1 MNTPT
6 YPSPFRDDA
15 LDGYRIL
22 ITGGGSG
29 LGAEMALHLAEH
41 GADVHLWGRRE
52 SALAETRERIE
63 ATAPG
68 RVHSQTVNV
77 RDAESV
83 DEAMEQL
90 WQEHGPLTG
99 LINNAA
105 ANFIA
110 PAETISPNGYEAIS
124 STVMDGS
131 YFTTQAAGRR
141 WIASGRRGSVL
152 STVTTWVWTGS
163 AYVVPSAMSKAAV
176 DSMTKSLAVEWAKYG
191 IRLNA
196 VAPGPFPTDFTWQVL
211 GIDNAANALSAEA
224 GMPTGRTGQ
233 MSELANL
240 VLFLIS
246 DAADYVTGQTIAIDG
261 AQMYAG
267 PGTFASLS
275 AMSDADW
282 EAARSAAKKATA
294 ESKAHRKA

>member
-1 MNTPT
+1 MTT
-6 YPSPFRDDA
+6 HHSPFREDA
-15 LDGYRIL
+15 LEGKRIL

-41 GADVHLWGRRE
+41 GAEVHLWGRRE
-52 SALAETRERIE
+52 SALAETQERIH
-63 ATAPG
+63 ATAPD
-68 RVHSQTVNV
+68 RVHYQTVNI
-77 RDAESV
+77 READSV
-83 DEAMEQL
+83 DSAMEQL
-90 WQEHGPLTG
+90 WNDHGPLTG

-110 PAETISPNGYEAIS
+110 PAESISPNGYEAIA

-131 YFTTQAAGRR
+131 YFTTHAAGRR
-141 WIASGRRGSVL
+141 WIASGLPGTVL
-152 STVTTWVWTGS
+152 STLATWVWTGS

-176 DSMTKSLAVEWAKYG
+176 DAMTKSLSVEWAKHN

-211 GIDNAANALSAEA
+211 GADNPANVLSSEA
-224 GMPTGRTGQ
+224 GMPMGRPGK
-233 MSELANL
+233 MSELTNL

-246 DAADYVTGQTIAIDG
+246 DAADYLTGQTIAIDG

-267 PGTFASLS
+267 PATFASLT
-275 AMSDADW
+275 AMSEDDW
-282 EAARSAAKKATA
+282 AQAQAAAKKATA
-294 ESKAHRKA
+294 ASKADRRA

>member
-1 MNTPT
+1 MTIPT
-6 YPSPFRDDA
+6 YPSPFREDV
-15 LDGYRIL
+15 LEGHRIL

-41 GADVHLWGRRE
+41 GAEVHLWGRRE
-52 SALAETRERIE
+52 TALSETRTRID

-68 RVHSQTVNV
+68 KTHFQTVNI
-77 RDAESV
+77 RDAGAV
-83 DEAMEQL
+83 DAAMAQL

-99 LINNAA
+99 VINNAA

-110 PAETISPNGYEAIS
+110 PTESVSPNGFEAIT

-131 YFTTQAAGRR
+131 YFTTHAAGRR
-141 WIASGRRGSVL
+141 WIEAGRRGSVV

-163 AYVVPSAMSKAAV
+163 AYVVPSAMAKSAV
-176 DSMTKSLAVEWAKYG
+176 DAMTKSLAVEWAKHG

-211 GIDNAANALSAEA
+211 GIDNPANALSSEA
-224 GMPTGRTGQ
+224 GMPMGRAGQ
-233 MSELANL
+233 MGELTNL

-261 AQMYAG
+261 GQMFAG

-275 AMSDADW
+275 AMSDEDW
-282 EAARSAAKKATA
+282 KNARDAAKNVTA
-294 ESKAHRKA
+294 ESKAQRSV

>member
-1 MNTPT
+1 MTT
-6 YPSPFRDDA
+6 YSSPFRDDA
-15 LDGYRIL
+15 LDGHRVL

-41 GADVHLWGRRE
+41 GAEVHMWGRRE
-52 SALAETRERIE
+52 SALTETQERIH
-63 ATAPG
+63 ATAPD
-68 RVHSQTVNV
+68 RVHYQTVNI
-77 RDAESV
+77 REAASV
-83 DEAMEQL
+83 DAAMEQL
-90 WQEHGPLTG
+90 WNDHGPLTG

-110 PAETISPNGYEAIS
+110 PAESISPNGYEAIA

-131 YFTTQAAGRR
+131 YFTTHAAGRR
-141 WIASGRRGSVL
+141 WIESGLPGTVL
-152 STVTTWVWTGS
+152 STLATWVWTGS

-176 DSMTKSLAVEWAKYG
+176 DAMTKSLSVEWAKHN

-211 GIDNAANALSAEA
+211 GIDSSVNALNSEA
-224 GMPTGRTGQ
+224 GMPMGRTGK
-233 MSELANL
+233 MSELTNL

-246 DAADYVTGQTIAIDG
+246 DAADYLTGQTIAIDG

-275 AMSDADW
+275 AMSEDDW
-282 EAARSAAKKATA
+282 AQTQAAAKKATA
-294 ESKAHRKA
+294 ASKAKRKA

>member
-1 MNTPT
+1 MTT
-6 YPSPFRDDA
+6 YPSPFREDA
-15 LDGYRIL
+15 LAGHRIL

-29 LGAEMALHLAEH
+29 LGAEMAVHLAEH
-41 GADVHLWGRRE
+41 GAEVHLWGRRE
-52 SALAETRERIE
+52 SALRATRERID

-68 RVHSQTVNV
+68 KAHLQTVNI
-77 RDAESV
+77 RDAEAV
-83 DEAMEQL
+83 DAAMDEL
-90 WQEHGPLTG
+90 WQEYGPLTG

-110 PAETISPNGYEAIS
+110 PTESVTPNGFEAIT

-131 YFTTQAAGRR
+131 FFTAHAAGRR
-141 WIASGRRGSVL
+141 WIDGGLPGTVV

-163 AYVVPSAMSKAAV
+163 AYVVPSAMAKSAV
-176 DSMTKSLAVEWAKYG
+176 DAMTKSLAVEWAKYG

-211 GIDNAANALSAEA
+211 GIDNPANALSSEA
-224 GMPTGRTGQ
+224 GMPMGRTGR
-233 MSELANL
+233 MHELTNL
-240 VLFLIS
+240 VLFLVS

-261 AQMYAG
+261 GQMFAG

-275 AMSDADW
+275 AMSDEDW
-282 EAARSAAKKATA
+282 KNARDAAKNATA
-294 ESKAHRKA
+294 ESKAQRSV